1 MNKLHQTTKKGQ
13 AMVELAL
20 VLFLFL
26 VIVMAI
32 FDIGRAVYY
41 YTAVQNAAR
50 EGARYGSI
58 NPNTVGIQN
67 AARSKAIGLAIST
80 SVNITTDTVAV
91 TVSYNFSPATP
102 VLRLFTGSNVLTL
115 RSVALMR
122 IEK

>member
-26 VIVMAI
+26 VIVMTI

-58 NPNTVGIQN
+58 NQSTVGIQN
-67 AARSKAIGLAIST
+67 AARSKAIGLNIST
-80 SVNITTDTVAV
+80 SVNYTIDTVEV
-91 TVSYNFSPATP
+91 TVTYNFNPATP
-102 VLRLFTGSNVLTL
+102 VLRLFTGSNTLTL

>member
-1 MNKLHQTTKKGQ
+1 MKNLRRRPNSGQ

-20 VLFLFL
+20 VLTVFL

-58 NPNTVGIQN
+58 NPNAVGIQN
-67 AARSKAIGLAIST
+67 AARSKAIGLNIST
-80 SVNITTDTVAV
+80 SVVINTDTVAV
-91 TVSYNFSPATP
+91 TVTYNFRPATP
-102 VLRLFTGSNVLTL
+102 VLWLVNRSNVFTL
-115 RSVALMR
+115 SSKAVMR
-122 IEK
+122 VEK

>member
-1 MNKLHQTTKKGQ
+1 MKKLHQTTKNGQ
-13 AMVELAL
+13 ALVELAL
-20 VLFLFL
+20 VLTLFL
-26 VIVMAI
+26 IIIMAI

-58 NPNTVGIQN
+58 TPNAVGIQN
-67 AARSKAIGLAIST
+67 AARSKAIGLNIST
-80 SVNITTDTVAV
+80 SVNITTDTVEV
-91 TVSYNFSPATP
+91 TVTYDFNPATP

>member
-1 MNKLHQTTKKGQ
+1 MMRLRRKPNSGQ

-20 VLFLFL
+20 TLTLFL
-26 VIVMAI
+26 VIILAI

-58 NPNTVGIQN
+58 HQNTVGIQN
-67 AARSKAIGLAIST
+67 AARSKAIGLNINT
-80 SVNITTDTVAV
+80 SVNFTTDTVEV
-91 TVSYNFSPATP
+91 TVTYDFKPATP
-102 VLRLFTGSNVLTL
+102 VLWLVNGSNVFTL
-115 RSVALMR
+115 SSKAIMG